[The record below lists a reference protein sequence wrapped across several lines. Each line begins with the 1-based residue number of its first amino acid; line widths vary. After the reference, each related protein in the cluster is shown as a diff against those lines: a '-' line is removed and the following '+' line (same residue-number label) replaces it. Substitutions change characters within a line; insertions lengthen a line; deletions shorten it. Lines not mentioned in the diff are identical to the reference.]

1 MCIIM
6 PPTKEKKKRLRAI
19 GELIAEDR
27 PIGSQEELLERL
39 RERGI
44 LATQASVSRDLQELG
59 IRRVKG
65 RYVVK
70 PWGDAAKDVEG
81 VLGFVLQMKRN
92 GPWLTL
98 MTTVPNAAELVAGT
112 IDAADWPEVV
122 GALGED
128 DIVFLA
134 TDSQESQDAF
144 FQRIAGMRS
153 GAHIAQ
159 LSQ

>member
-1 MCIIM
+1 MCIVM

-39 RERGI
+39 QERGI
-44 LATQASVSRDLQELG
+44 RATQASVSRDLQELG

-70 PWGDAAKDVEG
+70 PWGDAKDVEG

-98 MTTVPNAAELVAGT
+98 ITTVPNAAELVAGT
-112 IDAADWPEVV
+112 IDDADWPEVV
-122 GALGED
+122 GALGESK
-128 DIVFLA
+128 IVFLA
-134 TDSQESQDAF
+134 TASQEDQDAF
-144 FQRIAGMRS
+144 FRRIASMRS
-153 GAHIAQ
+153 GAHIAFQ
-159 LSQ
+159 SQ

>member
-1 MCIIM
+1 M

-19 GELIAEDR
+19 GELIAGDR
-27 PIGSQEELLERL
+27 PIGSQEELVEML

-44 LATQASVSRDLQELG
+44 RGTQASVSRDLQELG

-81 VLGFVLQMKRN
+81 VLGFVRQMKRN

-122 GALGED
+122 GALGENE
-128 DIVFLA
+128 IVFLA
-134 TDSQESQDAF
+134 TASQEDQDAF
-144 FQRIAGMRS
+144 FKRIAAMKS
-153 GAHIAQ
+153 GARLAFQ
-159 LSQ
+159 SQ